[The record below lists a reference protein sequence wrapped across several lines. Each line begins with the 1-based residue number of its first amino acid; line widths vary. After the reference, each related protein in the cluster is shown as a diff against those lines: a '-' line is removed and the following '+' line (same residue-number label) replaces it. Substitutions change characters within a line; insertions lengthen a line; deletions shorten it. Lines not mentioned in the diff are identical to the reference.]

1 MLETSTL
8 YKYAEQSNA
17 TVMRS
22 KLPVNGSL
30 CIDTGEQ
37 SYYIGIDEN
46 MREGSAEHR
55 THLAHELGHCAT
67 GSFYNRYAAC
77 DVRQKHE
84 NCADRWMIE
93 HLVPEEELMEQ
104 LRQQRGQVW
113 ELAEHFA
120 VTEDLIKKALCWYL
134 HGTLDTR
141 LYYSN

>member
-1 MLETSTL
+1 MLETSAL
-8 YKYAEQSNA
+8 YQYAEQSNA

-22 KLPVNGSL
+22 RLPVNGSL
-30 CIDTGEQ
+30 CIETDDR

-84 NCADRWMIE
+84 NRADRWMIE
-93 HLVPEEELMEQ
+93 HMIPEAELNAAVADGHTEA
-104 LRQQRGQVW
+104 W
-113 ELAEHFA
+113 DLAELFG
-120 VTEDLIKKALCWYL
+120 VTEEYVRKAVF
-134 HGTLDTR
+134 
-141 LYYSN
+141 LYKYKCIAAEI

>member
-8 YKYAEQSNA
+8 YQYAEQSNA
-17 TVMRS
+17 VVMRS

-30 CIDTGEQ
+30 CIETDDG

-84 NCADRWMIE
+84 NRADRWMIE
-93 HLVPEEELMEQ
+93 HVIPECELVEQ
-104 LRQQRGQVW
+104 VRQGRGQVW
-113 ELAEHFA
+113 ELAEHFS
-120 VTEDLIKKALCWYL
+120 VTEDYIKKALCWYRY
-134 HGTLDTR
+134 GTLDTR

>member
-1 MLETSTL
+1 MLETSAL
-8 YKYAEQSNA
+8 YQYAEQSNA

-55 THLAHELGHCAT
+55 THLGHELGHCAT

-84 NCADRWMIE
+84 NRADRWMIE
-93 HLVPEEELMEQ
+93 HMIPEADLNAAVANGHTEA
-104 LRQQRGQVW
+104 W
-113 ELAEHFA
+113 DLAELFG
-120 VTEDLIKKALCWYL
+120 VTEDLVHKAYN
-134 HGTLDTR
+134 
-141 LYYSN
+141 YYTGPCGLQFRPSS